1 MKFTTIQTR
10 INLMLLITGLIF
22 LLLLYMLY
30 RTTEN
35 QEKLILS
42 ESQIQ
47 FQNEV
52 NSLIDTKTET
62 LKQVAKDYF
71 FWDDFSLS
79 IIKNDTAW
87 FNNNISTILKSF
99 RADYVCVYDSSFN
112 LVHEAFVP
120 SIHIHAIISR
130 ETLKKLREK
139 RFLSFFQN
147 TSEGLFEIS
156 SASVHP
162 DDDLTHMVPNPNGY
176 LFIGRNWDQ
185 DFLNGESNLSSA
197 QASLVISTDQGGKFD
212 AYTTSASVP
221 LYDWNRKEIAHV
233 AFKRSSNLLKL
244 YRHISFYMF
253 LTMLISIL
261 IAWLMI
267 GVTTRIWMTI
277 PLRQIRKILET
288 ENGND
293 RLIGDLKNSPGE
305 FRQIGTLFSDFVDQK
320 KELQRA
326 KEKAEE
332 SDLLKSAFLAN
343 MSHEIRTPMN
353 GILGFVELLKEP
365 KLTGEE
371 QKEFIK
377 IIEESG
383 KRMLNIIN
391 DIISI
396 SKVEAG
402 QTEVVQSDTNINDQ
416 IKYIYTFFKPE
427 AENKGVELL
436 YKTGLSD
443 EDSSMRTDREK
454 VYAIF
459 TNLVKNALK
468 FTDKGSIEL
477 GYVRKGKML
486 EFYVK
491 DTGVGIR
498 QSQQEIIFERFR
510 QASESLARNFEGAGL
525 GLAITK
531 AYVKM
536 LGGNIWVE
544 SEYGKGSTFYF
555 NIPYQPHFAERKNSN
570 SIILE
575 KLEDLNIRKLKV
587 LIAEDDNVSNFYL
600 TRLIHS
606 YGKEII
612 RVKSGLDAV
621 EACRTH
627 MNIDLILM
635 DVHMPVMDGYE
646 ATRIIRTFNQ
656 QVIIFAQTALNLKG
670 ERDKAILAG
679 CNDFLSKPI
688 SINEFTL
695 LVKKYFEL
703 QE

>member
-1 MKFTTIQTR
+1 MKFNTIQTR

-22 LLLLYMLY
+22 MLLLYMLY

-52 NSLIDTKTET
+52 NSLIDIKTET

-99 RADYVCVYDSSFN
+99 WADYVCVYDSSFN
-112 LVHEAFVP
+112 LVHEASVP
-120 SIHIHAIISR
+120 SIQIHAIISR
-130 ETLKKLREK
+130 EILKKLKEK

-162 DDDLTHMVPNPNGY
+162 DDDLTHVVANPNGY
-176 LFIGRNWDQ
+176 IFIGRNWDQ

-197 QASLVISTDQGGKFD
+197 QASLVMATDSASTYD
-212 AYTTSASVP
+212 AYHTTASVP
-221 LYDWNRKEIAHV
+221 LYDWNKKEIAHI
-233 AFKRSSNLLKL
+233 AFKRSSNLLEL

-253 LTMLISIL
+253 LTMLISIFIIWML
-261 IAWLMI
+261 I
-267 GVTTRIWMTI
+267 GVTTRVWMTN
-277 PLRQIRKILET
+277 PLKRIRKILES
-288 ENGND
+288 ENEND

-305 FRQIGTLFSDFVDQK
+305 FRQIGMLFSDFVQQK

-365 KLTGEE
+365 KLSGEE

-402 QTEVVQSDTNINDQ
+402 QTEIVQSDTNINDQ
-416 IKYIYTFFKPE
+416 IRYIHTFFKPE
-427 AENKGVELL
+427 AESRGIELL
-436 YKTGLSD
+436 YKTGLQD
-443 EDSSMRTDREK
+443 QESSMHTDREK
-454 VYAIF
+454 IYAIF

-477 GYVRKGKML
+477 GYVKKGDML

-491 DTGVGIR
+491 DTGVGIHFN
-498 QSQQEIIFERFR
+498 QQEIIFERFR

-531 AYVKM
+531 AYVNM
-536 LGGNIWVE
+536 LKGRIWVK
-544 SEYGKGSTFYF
+544 SEFGHGSTFYF
-555 NIPYQPHFAERKNSN
+555 TIPYRPQMVERISP
-570 SIILE
+570 SSFMVE
-575 KLEDLNIRKLKV
+575 KLEDMDIRKLTV

-606 YGKEII
+606 FGKEII
-612 RVKSGLDAV
+612 RVKSGLDAA